1 MNTFN
6 NTTLVVLISML
17 LAALMSESTI
27 VTATLT
33 TASSQASKT
42 EAEASLEDEVNEID
56 LLDFLDEERL
66 LMSSDDMNM
75 TGSHSH
81 DGNTTDDEMDWGTPS
96 SAHHTRVGVSGVVVV
111 VVAALA
117 TATGMFL

>member
-1 MNTFN
+1 MNTFH
-6 NTTLVVLISML
+6 NTTLIVLFSML
-17 LAALMSESTI
+17 VAALMSENTI

-33 TASSQASKT
+33 TASQASKT
-42 EAEASLEDEVNEID
+42 VEAAEASLEDEVNEID

-75 TGSHSH
+75 TGSHDSH

-96 SAHHTRVGVSGVVVV
+96 SAPTRFSVSGVVVA
-111 VVAALA
+111 AALA
-117 TATGMFL
+117 AATGMFL

>member
-6 NTTLVVLISML
+6 NTTLIVLISML
-17 LAALMSESTI
+17 LAALMSENTI

-33 TASSQASKT
+33 TASSNSIQKT
-42 EAEASLEDEVNEID
+42 ETEASLEDEVNEID

-75 TGSHSH
+75 TGSH
-81 DGNTTDDEMDWGTPS
+81 DGNSTDDEMDWGTPS
-96 SAHHTRVGVSGVVVV
+96 SAPIRVGVSGVVVV
-111 VVAALA
+111 VAALA
-117 TATGMFL
+117 AATGMFL

>member
-1 MNTFN
+1 MNTFH
-6 NTTLVVLISML
+6 NTTLIVLFSML
-17 LAALMSESTI
+17 VAALMSENTI

-75 TGSHSH
+75 TGSHDSH

-96 SAHHTRVGVSGVVVV
+96 SAPIRVGVSGVVVV
-111 VVAALA
+111 VAALA
-117 TATGMFL
+117 AATGMFL

>member
-1 MNTFN
+1 MNTFH
-6 NTTLVVLISML
+6 NTTLIVLLSML
-17 LAALMSESTI
+17 LAALMSENTI

-42 EAEASLEDEVNEID
+42 VEAEASIEDEVNEID

-75 TGSHSH
+75 TDSHSH
-81 DGNTTDDEMDWGTPS
+81 DGNSTDDEMDWGTPS
-96 SAHHTRVGVSGVVVV
+96 SAPIRVGVSGVVVV
-111 VVAALA
+111 VAALA
-117 TATGMFL
+117 ATTGMFL

>member
-96 SAHHTRVGVSGVVVV
+96 SAPIRVGVSGVVVV

>member
-1 MNTFN
+1 MNTFH
-6 NTTLVVLISML
+6 NTTLIVLLSML

-96 SAHHTRVGVSGVVVV
+96 SAPIRVGVSGVVVV

-117 TATGMFL
+117 AATGMFL